1 MLLRELF
8 NSNEKNMLEE
18 NELNDSSSE
27 EENDP
32 RELA

>member
-8 NSNEKNMLEE
+8 NSNERNMIEE

-32 RELA
+32 R